1 MLRISP
7 VQIKFAVLL
16 FLLSASAA
24 AQSADSIALDH
35 VTVLVDAGEPSYVQY
50 GARDFASYVTGIT
63 GVKTILAATPERA
76 RDSKVIVSIGAAIAR
91 AIAPGLNFSQEQ
103 DSDSFVI
110 RTIARPHQTVI
121 AVAGASPHGTNA
133 GIATL
138 LQMLQFKGKSLVLP
152 NTLSLQSKPQYKLRG
167 IHLNGW
173 PLNYPYAFRAWKEA
187 DWKRFVDIAWAQ
199 RINLFFLWPFMEIL
213 PVPLSAED
221 RAYLQEV
228 RRVVDYAKNQRGMQV
243 WIMQSANRIG
253 ISDCGT
259 PDPRLR
265 AYWVNDCQKDMNPAD
280 SAQFNRIMQSFEAL
294 YKIVNNADGFVM
306 IDSDPGGWPQ
316 SPLSD
321 QVKIFQGARK
331 LLDQYSLHRDKTVL
345 VDWMHV
351 GWGRHKFFTSTDSVV
366 AAYDWTDKNPESDAA
381 FMETTV
387 RNFQQNLPEPWE
399 LIAGQSPYLPIVQK
413 ENVLGKTVYLPYGA
427 IESEPAFPATNLGQE
442 PVRKVLDRARQF
454 PGLQGVMGNNQ
465 LMLLQF
471 PRTFY
476 FFATAWDS
484 SYESRPERDVL
495 MDLATQLYPDQK
507 DLIANAFLALSE
519 DDPDRI
525 DSNIGELKKML
536 TSPAVRAG
544 ALGRFLFP
552 DALAVARNLEL
563 QLEIRSARQRLIE
576 KLRGKPD
583 IQVCARLVETYFDRL
598 LAWNHETG
606 WDRMIDITVWPRPIY
621 ESGKDLT
628 QAIYRLKQILAQGA
642 AYTSYAKITK
652 FFDPIRDHL
661 REKYGEDSVMVGCVE
676 PFKLAVIQ
684 SQ

>member
-1 MLRISP
+1 M
-7 VQIKFAVLL
+7 
-16 FLLSASAA
+16 
-24 AQSADSIALDH
+24 
-35 VTVLVDAGEPSYVQY
+35 
-50 GARDFASYVTGIT
+50 
-63 GVKTILAATPERA
+63 
-76 RDSKVIVSIGAAIAR
+76 
-91 AIAPGLNFSQEQ
+91 
-103 DSDSFVI
+103 
-110 RTIARPHQTVI
+110 
-121 AVAGASPHGTNA
+121 
-133 GIATL
+133 
-138 LQMLQFKGKSLVLP
+138 
-152 NTLSLQSKPQYKLRG
+152 
-167 IHLNGW
+167 
-173 PLNYPYAFRAWKEA
+173 
-187 DWKRFVDIAWAQ
+187 
-199 RINLFFLWPFMEIL
+199 
-213 PVPLSAED
+213 
-221 RAYLQEV
+221 
-228 RRVVDYAKNQRGMQV
+228 
-243 WIMQSANRIG
+243 
-253 ISDCGT
+253 
-259 PDPRLR
+259 
-265 AYWVNDCQKDMNPAD
+265 
-280 SAQFNRIMQSFEAL
+280 
-294 YKIVNNADGFVM
+294 
-306 IDSDPGGWPQ
+306 
-316 SPLSD
+316 
-321 QVKIFQGARK
+321 
-331 LLDQYSLHRDKTVL
+331 L

-366 AAYDWTDKNPESDAA
+366 AAYDWTDKNPDESDAA

-484 SYESRPERDVL
+484 SYESQPERDVL

-576 KLRGKPD
+576 ELRGKPD